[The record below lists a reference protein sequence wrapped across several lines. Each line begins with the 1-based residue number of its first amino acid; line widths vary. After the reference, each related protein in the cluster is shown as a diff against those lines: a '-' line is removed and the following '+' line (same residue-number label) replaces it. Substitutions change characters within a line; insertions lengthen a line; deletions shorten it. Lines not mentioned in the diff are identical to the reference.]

1 MILCFAVCIVL
12 KFARFC
18 CCYRAESIKYIV
30 DDAKSSKMCVGEIR
44 QQLKQ
49 ANRELKDLQDQR
61 EGILNA
67 MNEAIE
73 EADNLKDVN
82 RELLNTNASLVQE
95 KNQALGM

>member
-1 MILCFAVCIVL
+1 M
-12 KFARFC
+12 
-18 CCYRAESIKYIV
+18 
-30 DDAKSSKMCVGEIR
+30 R

-49 ANRELKDLQDQR
+49 VNRELKDLQDQR

-73 EADNLKDVN
+73 EVDSMKDAN

>member
-1 MILCFAVCIVL
+1 MFAFSCHV
-12 KFARFC
+12 RC
-18 CCYRAESIKYIV
+18 CCWYRAESIKYIV
-30 DDAKSSKMCVGEIR
+30 DDAKTSKTCVGEMR

-67 MNEAIE
+67 MNEAIK
-73 EADNLKDVN
+73 EADSLKDAN